1 MLSGADEKTAVVP
14 RERCVLNSRPACQAA
29 YFIRCYSVPVSSPV
43 PGCLSRR

>member
-1 MLSGADEKTAVVP
+1 MLSVANEKIAVAP
-14 RERCVLNSRPACQAA
+14 RERCVLNYRPACQAA